1 MKRRVKLELPEFVR
15 DAVDGGTDPRLLDAL
30 AELGPLGATPGSG
43 LRARL
48 LAEIATPRRRFAPL
62 FDALSD
68 LFDLGDEALGALF
81 ERAASASE
89 WGVAP
94 VPQVRLLHLTGG
106 PRVAAADNG
115 LVRLAAGA
123 RFPAHE
129 HLGQERVLVLEGGY
143 KDEASGRVYLPG
155 DLHEMPEGSTHAYVA
170 LPERE
175 LLLAVSVVGGVD
187 VEGFGVLT
195 PSGAAR

>member
-1 MKRRVKLELPEFVR
+1 MKRRDELELPEF
-15 DAVDGGTDPRLLDAL
+15 AGEAGGADPRLLDAL
-30 AELGPLGATPGSG
+30 AELGPLGAAPGAG

-68 LFDLGDEALGALF
+68 LFDLSDEALAALF
-81 ERAASASE
+81 ERAAAPSE
-89 WGVAP
+89 WSSAP
-94 VPQVRLLHLTGG
+94 VPQVRLLHLAGG
-106 PRVAAADNG
+106 ARVATADNG

-123 RFPAHE
+123 RFPLHK

-143 KDEASGRVYLPG
+143 KDEQSGRVYLPG
-155 DLHEMPEGSTHAYVA
+155 DLHEMPAGSKHAYVA

-175 LLLAVSVVGGVD
+175 LLLAVSVVGGVEVD
-187 VEGFGVLT
+187 GLGVLT
-195 PSGAAR
+195 PAS